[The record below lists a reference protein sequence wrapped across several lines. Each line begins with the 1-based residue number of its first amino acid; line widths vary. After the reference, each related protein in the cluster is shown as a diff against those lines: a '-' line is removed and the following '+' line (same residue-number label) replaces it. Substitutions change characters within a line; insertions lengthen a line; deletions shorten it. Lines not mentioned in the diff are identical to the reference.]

1 MVAALGTGI
10 VIGAGVA
17 YVYTRL
23 HEHTHLVQ
31 QITNLHVSILEVLK
45 KDLSS
50 VQTREILQRI
60 HVFYQPYL
68 ILREGIRNIS

>member
-1 MVAALGTGI
+1 MVTALGTGI

-17 YVYTRL
+17 YLYTRF

-45 KDLSS
+45 KDLNS
-50 VQTREILQRI
+50 VHSGKTYEFIL
-60 HVFYQPYL
+60 
-68 ILREGIRNIS
+68 ISHG

>member
-1 MVAALGTGI
+1 MGTGI

-17 YVYTRL
+17 YFYTRL

-45 KDLSS
+45 KDLAS
-50 VQTREILQRI
+50 VQTRKMLNCIN
-60 HVFYQPYL
+60 VFY
-68 ILREGIRNIS
+68 